1 MDFSLEQQHKLIR
14 LKAPGTKKV
23 SEFVFILTVVLCVTP
38 VVFTVG
44 EWMSLHSLFVCIGA
58 AVHA

>member
-1 MDFSLEQQHKLIR
+1 MKM
-14 LKAPGTKKV
+14 V

-44 EWMSLHSLFVCIGA
+44 EGKSLRFLFICFST